1 MLFELIFRFAGSYHL
16 ITNSPTKSILSNSQH
31 STPQRTIGSDHP
43 LNQQQSKLPMG
54 SPNKA
59 YMMLPYRKINDSP
72 THQLI
77 QIQHSNL
84 DNYCCKYLLGN
95 SLQYWSYTLSDS
107 ISIADGFLSHSPPP
121 FTQHF
126 PNFLIIFE
134 SFFYRCKK
142 EVFCCSLKKS
152 QNFLTRCAF
161 LINFTSLFYILI
173 LLLSAVTFSII

>member
-1 MLFELIFRFAGSYHL
+1 MYIDCFVLFEYQFRFAGSYHL

-95 SLQYWSYTLSDS
+95 SLQYWSYTLTVLRTIFSYTPS
-107 ISIADGFLSHSPPP
+107 PP

-134 SFFYRCKK
+134 S
-142 EVFCCSLKKS
+142 L
-152 QNFLTRCAF
+152 FL
-161 LINFTSLFYILI
+161 SK
-173 LLLSAVTFSII
+173 